1 MKLTKTDINF
11 LRKCDCGP
19 VFIDRPLGPG
29 RDSYR
34 YQLWIN
40 GLIDVVGRSAY
51 ITDKGRAALAA
62 AESAA

>member
-11 LRKCDCGP
+11 LRKCEWAP

-34 YQLWIN
+34 HQLWIN
-40 GLIDVVGRSAY
+40 GLIEVIGRSAY
-51 ITDKGRAALAA
+51 ITDKGRAVLAKEV
-62 AESAA
+62 AE